1 MNFNFCGAM
10 SYKFNLVARHKIA
23 PEQCIHGFT
32 EISSRQQAGLAL
44 KILSQRCTRRTA
56 EIPPRQYAQRS
67 MWQTAAAR
75 AAKHKKFIVTHATNG
90 KNSVKMS
97 LIMRYENFTTS
108 AHTANR
114 NIMCNKLRNSTAT
127 ICAASYGNSAAK
139 MHAVKHAA
147 SCRNFIEIARMTSHQ
162 IPTEN
167 HKIIAESCKILIE
180 RHKIPAERG
189 AAR

>member
-44 KILSQRCTRRTA
+44 KILSRRCTRRTA

-67 MWQTAAAR
+67 MRQTAAARRVNFESYTAATR
-75 AAKHKKFIVTHATNG
+75 AAKHKKFIATHATNG

-97 LIMRYENFTTS
+97 LVTRYENFTTS

-139 MHAVKHAA
+139 MHATKQAA
-147 SCRNFIEIARMTSHQ
+147 SRRNLSRSRA
-162 IPTEN
+162 
-167 HKIIAESCKILIE
+167 
-180 RHKIPAERG
+180 
-189 AAR
+189 